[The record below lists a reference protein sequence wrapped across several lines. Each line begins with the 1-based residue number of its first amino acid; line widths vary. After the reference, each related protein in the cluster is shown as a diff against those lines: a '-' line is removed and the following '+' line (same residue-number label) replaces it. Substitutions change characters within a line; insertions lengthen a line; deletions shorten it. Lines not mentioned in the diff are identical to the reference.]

1 MKKRFLMSA
10 AFALTLAACSNEET
24 KPKEETEPKQE
35 EEVKV
40 EATEDHEEN
49 HANEH
54 ESFTRFVATSDTAI
68 HIFNDQFEQ
77 IQTIETAN
85 ANAVQV
91 ANSPFLL
98 LKNTE
103 AAQPY
108 QFMHAGVWSEDHGD
122 HDHPYAEDAK
132 VLNATTESNKPAHV
146 VSFNNQVA
154 VFNDDSGIVHVYKTD
169 EHAIDAAPAFQ
180 YEYKGTPHHGVAIPL
195 QNNELAVSFV
205 AKEGDA
211 LPTGVKIVNDKG
223 EEQHVITEAC
233 TDLHG
238 AAYVD
243 NTLAFGCIGSVVLYD
258 VATKE
263 TNEIAL
269 KDEAGRVSTLKFA
282 DNSDYLLANYSVNK
296 APATEV
302 GIVNRSTGEI
312 TYVTIPAAYKSALYA
327 TTDKGY
333 VLAEDGYLYEID
345 FKTAT
350 ISTKIHTF
358 NAFDLA
364 TEAPAIFEA
373 NDALYVTMPSYQKVY
388 EVHGNHTHEVAKF
401 DFIPTSFIV
410 K

>member
-1 MKKRFLMSA
+1 MKKRFLISA
-10 AFALTLAACSNEET
+10 AFALTLAACSNEEV

-35 EEVKV
+35 EEAKV
-40 EATEDHEEN
+40 QATETEEHHEE
-49 HANEH
+49 EH

-68 HIFNDQFEQ
+68 HIFNDHFEQ
-77 IQTIETAN
+77 IQTIEAAN
-85 ANAVQV
+85 ASAVQI
-91 ANSPFLL
+91 AHSPFAL
-98 LKNTE
+98 LKHTE

-108 QFMHAGVWSEDHGD
+108 QFMHTGVWSEDHGD
-122 HDHPYAEDAK
+122 HEHPYAEDAR
-132 VLNATTESNKPAHV
+132 LLDAMTENNKPAHV

-154 VFNDDSGIVHVYKTD
+154 VFNDDSGAVQVYKTD
-169 EHAIDAAPAFQ
+169 EHAIDNTPTFQ
-180 YEYKGTPHHGVAIPL
+180 YEFKGTPHHGVAIPL
-195 QNNELAVSFV
+195 PQNELAVSFV

-223 EEQHVITEAC
+223 EEQSRITETC

-243 NTLAFGCIGSVVLYD
+243 NTLAFGCVGSVVLYD

-263 TNEIAL
+263 TKEIAL
-269 KDEAGRVSTLKFA
+269 KEEGSRVGTIKFA
-282 DNSDYLLANYSVNK
+282 HDSDYLLTNYSIGK
-296 APATEV
+296 EPATEV
-302 GIVNRSTGEI
+302 GIIHRSTGEL
-312 TYVTIPAAYKSALYA
+312 TYVTIPVAYKSALYA
-327 TTDKGY
+327 TKDKGY

-350 ISTKIHTF
+350 ISTKIHAF

-364 TEAPAIFEA
+364 TEAPTIFEA
-373 NDALYVTMPSYQKVY
+373 NDQLYVMMPSYQKVY
-388 EVHGNHTHEVAKF
+388 EVHGNHTHEVAKL